1 MYTSSDHEA
10 ARRAKLAAETGKPQP
25 GGAQQQRRSTESGR
39 MTDSP
44 PTHRTP
50 VEPPAEPPRFES
62 QELFQGARVVIAH
75 AGETYRLLLTRNNRL
90 ILQK

>member
-1 MYTSSDHEA
+1 
-10 ARRAKLAAETGKPQP
+10 
-25 GGAQQQRRSTESGR
+25 

-44 PTHRTP
+44 TP
-50 VEPPAEPPRFES
+50 LPPGPLPPAVATPAPQPPEPRS
-62 QELFQGARVVIAH
+62 VQSAELFQGARVVEITH